1 LVLEDYWIIHD
12 VTSTEKVKGLGYNL
26 FHGFHPCQMQ

>member
-12 VTSTEKVKGLGYNL
+12 VTSTEKVKGLGFHL